1 MTQSSSNSSQAFFPF
16 DQTAA
21 PPPSI
26 INTLDA
32 IAGAVLSGHRL
43 VSYDA
48 TARMVYA
55 DSTTAENVIG
65 LSLNAATVNDA
76 VTIALSES
84 EITQAGWSFTPG
96 SALFLGANGNI
107 SQTAP
112 TSGFSVRIGEA
123 ITANRIFLRIEPPMK
138 L

>member
-1 MTQSSSNSSQAFFPF
+1 MTHSSSNSSQAFFPF
-16 DQTAA
+16 EQT
-21 PPPSI
+21 PVLPPSTS
-26 INTLDA
+26 NTLDA

-55 DSTTAENVIG
+55 DFTTAENVVG
-65 LSLNAATVNDA
+65 LSMNAAALNGA
-76 VTIALSES
+76 VTIALSET
-84 EITQAGWSFTPG
+84 EITHAGWSWIPG
-96 SALFLGANGNI
+96 NPLFLGVNGNI

-112 TSGFSVRIGEA
+112 LSGFSVRVGEA
-123 ITANRIFLRIEPPMK
+123 ITATRIFFRIEPAIS